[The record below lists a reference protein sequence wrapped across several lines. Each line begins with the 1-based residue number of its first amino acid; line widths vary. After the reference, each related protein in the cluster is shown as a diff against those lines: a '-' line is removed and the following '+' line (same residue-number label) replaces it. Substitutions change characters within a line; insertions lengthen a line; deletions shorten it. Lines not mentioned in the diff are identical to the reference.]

1 MELYD
6 YTDARIK
13 RLNRQFLR
21 LFQKVRLL
29 NFDELNALNDI
40 KAVYRKADRLAK
52 AAYLDI
58 AVEAYAFGLAEAER
72 AGFRPRRRRE
82 IDRDWVLDFLE
93 EEDFVT
99 LYRYA
104 PELTRKRDRLVEALA
119 TVGKPQNGSGKAQ
132 KVTNSPNRE
141 IDKALKYLIMQ
152 TTHYADKATAE
163 AELQAMKDAGV
174 KKVMWLTERD
184 DRVCDICYPLDG
196 KVFDIDKT
204 PPIPQHYNCR
214 CVLIPVAKKV

>member
-40 KAVYRKADRLAK
+40 KAVYRKADRFAK

-119 TVGKPQNGSGKAQ
+119 MKSKPNK
-132 KVTNSPNRE
+132 E

-174 KKVMWLTERD
+174 KKVMWMTERD

-214 CVLIPVAKKV
+214 CILIPVAKKV

>member
-40 KAVYRKADRLAK
+40 KAVYRKADRFAK

-119 TVGKPQNGSGKAQ
+119 MTSKPNK
-132 KVTNSPNRE
+132 E

-163 AELQAMKDAGV
+163 AELQAFKDAGV

-184 DRVCDICYPLDG
+184 NRVCDICYPLDG

>member
-40 KAVYRKADRLAK
+40 KAVYRKADRFAK

-104 PELTRKRDRLVEALA
+104 PELTRKRDRLAEALA
-119 TVGKPQNGSGKAQ
+119 MTSKPNK
-132 KVTNSPNRE
+132 E

-196 KVFDIDKT
+196 KVFDIDKV
-204 PPIPQHYNCR
+204 PPHPAHYRCR
-214 CVLIPVAKKV
+214 CQLRAWK

>member
-40 KAVYRKADRLAK
+40 KAVYRKADRFAK

-119 TVGKPQNGSGKAQ
+119 MTSKPNK
-132 KVTNSPNRE
+132 E

-196 KVFDIDKT
+196 KVFNIDSV
-204 PPIPQHYNCR
+204 PDIPQHWNCR
-214 CVLIPVAKKV
+214 CRLRAWK

>member
-40 KAVYRKADRLAK
+40 KAVYRKADRFAK

-104 PELTRKRDRLVEALA
+104 PELTRKRDRLAEALA
-119 TVGKPQNGSGKAQ
+119 MTSKPNK
-132 KVTNSPNRE
+132 E

-174 KKVMWLTERD
+174 KKVMWLTVRD
-184 DRVCDICYPLDG
+184 NRVCDICYPLDG

-214 CVLIPVAKKV
+214 CILIPVAKKV

>member
-40 KAVYRKADRLAK
+40 KAVYRKADRFAK

-58 AVEAYAFGLAEAER
+58 AVEAYAFGLAKAER

-119 TVGKPQNGSGKAQ
+119 MTSK
-132 KVTNSPNRE
+132 PNRE

-214 CVLIPVAKKV
+214 CILIPVAKKV

>member
-13 RLNRQFLR
+13 RLNRQLLR

-40 KAVYRKADRLAK
+40 KAVYRKADRFAK

-58 AVEAYAFGLAEAER
+58 AVEAYALGLVEAEK
-72 AGFRPRRRRE
+72 AGFRPRRRRD

-119 TVGKPQNGSGKAQ
+119 MTNKPNK
-132 KVTNSPNRE
+132 E

-163 AELQAMKDAGV
+163 AELQAFKDAGV

-184 DRVCDICYPLDG
+184 NRVCDICYPLDG

>member
-13 RLNRQFLR
+13 RLNRQLLR

-40 KAVYRKADRLAK
+40 KAVYRKADRFAK

-72 AGFRPRRRRE
+72 AGFRPRRRRD

-119 TVGKPQNGSGKAQ
+119 MTNKPN
-132 KVTNSPNRE
+132 NE

-214 CVLIPVAKKV
+214 CILIPVAKKV

>member
-13 RLNRQFLR
+13 RLNRQLLR

-40 KAVYRKADRLAK
+40 KAVYRKADRFAK

-58 AVEAYAFGLAEAER
+58 AVEAYALGLVEAEK
-72 AGFRPRRRRE
+72 AGFRPRRRRD

-119 TVGKPQNGSGKAQ
+119 MTNKPNK
-132 KVTNSPNRE
+132 E

-163 AELQAMKDAGV
+163 AELQAFKDAGV

-184 DRVCDICYPLDG
+184 NKVCDICYPLDG

>member
-40 KAVYRKADRLAK
+40 KAVYRKADRFAK
-52 AAYLDI
+52 VAYLDI

-119 TVGKPQNGSGKAQ
+119 MTSKPNK
-132 KVTNSPNRE
+132 E

-174 KKVMWLTERD
+174 TKVMWLTERD

-196 KVFDIDKT
+196 KVFNIDSV
-204 PPIPQHYNCR
+204 PDIPQHWNCR
-214 CVLIPVAKKV
+214 CRIRAWK

>member
-40 KAVYRKADRLAK
+40 KAVYRKADRFAK

-119 TVGKPQNGSGKAQ
+119 MTSKPNK
-132 KVTNSPNRE
+132 E

-174 KKVMWLTERD
+174 TKVMWLTERD

-196 KVFDIDKT
+196 KVFNIDSV
-204 PPIPQHYNCR
+204 PDIPQHWNCR
-214 CVLIPVAKKV
+214 CRIRAWK

>member
-13 RLNRQFLR
+13 RLNRQLLR

-40 KAVYRKADRLAK
+40 KAVYRKADRFAK

-58 AVEAYAFGLAEAER
+58 AVEAYALGLVEAEK
-72 AGFRPRRRRE
+72 AGFRPRRRRD

-119 TVGKPQNGSGKAQ
+119 MTNKPNK
-132 KVTNSPNRE
+132 E

-163 AELQAMKDAGV
+163 AELQAFKDAGV

-184 DRVCDICYPLDG
+184 NRVCDICYPLDG
-196 KVFDIDKT
+196 KVFDIDSV
-204 PPIPQHYNCR
+204 PDIPQHWNCR
-214 CVLIPVAKKV
+214 CRLKVWK

>member
-58 AVEAYAFGLAEAER
+58 AVEAYAFGLSEAER

-119 TVGKPQNGSGKAQ
+119 MTSKPNK
-132 KVTNSPNRE
+132 E

-163 AELQAMKDAGV
+163 AELQAMKDSGV

-214 CVLIPVAKKV
+214 CILIPVAKKV

>member
-13 RLNRQFLR
+13 LLNRQFLR

-40 KAVYRKADRLAK
+40 KAVYRKADRFAK

-58 AVEAYAFGLAEAER
+58 AVEAYALGLVEAEK

-119 TVGKPQNGSGKAQ
+119 MTSKPNK
-132 KVTNSPNRE
+132 E

-163 AELQAMKDAGV
+163 AELQAFKDAGV

-184 DRVCDICYPLDG
+184 NRVCDICYPLDG

>member
-40 KAVYRKADRLAK
+40 KAVYRKADRFAK

-58 AVEAYAFGLAEAER
+58 AVEAYALGLVEAEK
-72 AGFRPRRRRE
+72 AGFRPMRRRD

-119 TVGKPQNGSGKAQ
+119 MTNKPNK
-132 KVTNSPNRE
+132 E

>member
-40 KAVYRKADRLAK
+40 KAVYRKADRFAK

-72 AGFRPRRRRE
+72 AWFRPRRRRE

-119 TVGKPQNGSGKAQ
+119 MTSKPNK
-132 KVTNSPNRE
+132 E

-214 CVLIPVAKKV
+214 CIIIPVAKKV

>member
-40 KAVYRKADRLAK
+40 KAVYRKADRFAK
-52 AAYLDI
+52 VAYLDI

-119 TVGKPQNGSGKAQ
+119 MTSKPNK
-132 KVTNSPNRE
+132 E

-174 KKVMWLTERD
+174 TKVMWLTERD

-196 KVFDIDKT
+196 KVFNIDSV
-204 PPIPQHYNCR
+204 PDIPQHWNCR
-214 CVLIPVAKKV
+214 CRLRAWK

>member
-40 KAVYRKADRLAK
+40 KAVYRKADRFAK

-72 AGFRPRRRRE
+72 AGFRPRRRRD

-119 TVGKPQNGSGKAQ
+119 MTNKPN
-132 KVTNSPNRE
+132 NE

-163 AELQAMKDAGV
+163 AELQAFKDAGV

-184 DRVCDICYPLDG
+184 NRVCDICYPLDG

>member
-40 KAVYRKADRLAK
+40 KAVYRKADRFAK

-72 AGFRPRRRRE
+72 AGFRPRRRKE

-119 TVGKPQNGSGKAQ
+119 MTSKPNK
-132 KVTNSPNRE
+132 E

-196 KVFDIDKT
+196 KVFNIDSV
-204 PPIPQHYNCR
+204 PDIPQHWNCR
-214 CVLIPVAKKV
+214 CRLRAWK

>member
-13 RLNRQFLR
+13 RLNRQLLR

-40 KAVYRKADRLAK
+40 KAVYRKADRFAR

-58 AVEAYAFGLAEAER
+58 AVEAYALGLVEAEK
-72 AGFRPRRRRE
+72 AGFRPMRRRD

-119 TVGKPQNGSGKAQ
+119 MTNKPNK
-132 KVTNSPNRE
+132 E

-163 AELQAMKDAGV
+163 AELQAFKDAGV

-184 DRVCDICYPLDG
+184 NRVCDICYPLDG

>member
-13 RLNRQFLR
+13 RLNRQLLR

-40 KAVYRKADRLAK
+40 KAVYRKADRFAR

-58 AVEAYAFGLAEAER
+58 AVEAYALGLVEAEK
-72 AGFRPRRRRE
+72 AGFRPMRRRD

-119 TVGKPQNGSGKAQ
+119 MTNKPNK
-132 KVTNSPNRE
+132 E

-163 AELQAMKDAGV
+163 AELQAFKDAGV

-184 DRVCDICYPLDG
+184 NRVCDICYPLDG
-196 KVFDIDKT
+196 KVFDINKT